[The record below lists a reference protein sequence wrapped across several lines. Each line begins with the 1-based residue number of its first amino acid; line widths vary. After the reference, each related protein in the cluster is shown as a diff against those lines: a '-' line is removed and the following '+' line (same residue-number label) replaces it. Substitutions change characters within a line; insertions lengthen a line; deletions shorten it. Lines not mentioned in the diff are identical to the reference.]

1 MRKRSALLVSAF
13 SASLSFA
20 AFAQPAPDAKK
31 PAPAAPDAKKPAPE
45 AKPDAKKPAPA
56 PADAKKPAPATP
68 AEPKPAPAAPAPAPA
83 PAAPAPAAE
92 GTPAEA
98 PAPAPAAEGTELP
111 EAAPEQAGALPA
123 QPGLAPLPVW
133 PEPSDDAAALKRQGA
148 ERPGAAKRG
157 PSDAV
162 FAEDWWT
169 HTRPILEW
177 HGAFRARGELFYKFH
192 LGRKDDPSVALFP
205 RSTDHFY
212 TPKVGGGS
220 AVGAALCTPKD
231 NGSGSADGYADA
243 KNYCTD
249 NTNAGANM
257 RFRLDPEFHV
267 SDNLRVVSQIDLLD
281 NMVLGST
288 PSGYASD
295 NGQVVNRNGYSPLGV
310 LDDGSSAPNSRNS
323 LRDSIIVKRVWAE
336 WTTPVGQLRF
346 GRMPNHWG
354 LGMVYNSGDGHD
366 DDYQS
371 TIDRAQ
377 IISGVKSLDLYASA
391 AIDFPNEGPTSD
403 SLSVERGQPYDVA
416 QLDDVNQYTFSVL
429 RKKAPELTR
438 AALTKGDIVINGGLQ
453 LVYRHQ
459 LLASD
464 ATGPCGSTNNGTITP
479 GSAALNC
486 PPSTNTFIRRGA
498 HIWQPDVWFQLLYQG
513 FRFEAEAAT
522 VQGSIENVSV
532 QSTTSPADENWKIRS
547 WGFAGEIEQA
557 LAENKLH
564 LGFKSGWASGD
575 ADVDSLTPGTGVQDQ
590 HGDHTIST
598 FRFHPSYALDL
609 ILYRNILTRVQGTYY
624 FRPSVK
630 YDFLRDPN
638 GQKIGGGIAATWSR
652 ASEFMQ
658 TPGHA
663 RDLGVELNGELY
675 FQSKDGSLND
685 DPGHMGGFFAKLQ
698 YAVLFP
704 MSGLGYTAN
713 EAAALNSAAGKSDYA
728 DTNLAQALRLFL
740 GVSF

>member
-31 PAPAAPDAKKPAPE
+31 PAPAAAEAKKPAP
-45 AKPDAKKPAPA
+45 PA
-56 PADAKKPAPATP
+56 P
-68 AEPKPAPAAPAPAPA
+68 AEPKPATVPAAAPA
-83 PAAPAPAAE
+83 PAAPAPAAAE
-92 GTPAEA
+92 PAPTE
-98 PAPAPAAEGTELP
+98 APAPAAEATEAP
-111 EAAPEQAGALPA
+111 DAAPEPAGALPA
-123 QPGLAPLPVW
+123 QPGLQPLPVW

-148 ERPGAAKRG
+148 ERPGATKRG
-157 PSDAV
+157 SSDAV

-177 HGAFRARGELFYKFH
+177 HGQLRARGELFYKFH
-192 LGRKDDPSVALFP
+192 LGRKDDPSGALFP
-205 RSTDHFY
+205 RPADHY
-212 TPKVGGGS
+212 YSPVS
-220 AVGAALCTPKD
+220 PSNQAVGSNLCTPKD
-231 NGSGSADGYADA
+231 NGSGSADGYGDA
-243 KNYCTD
+243 NSYCTD
-249 NTNAGANM
+249 NTIAGANM

-267 SDNLRVVSQIDLLD
+267 SDNLRVISQIDLLD

-295 NGQVVNRNGYSPLGV
+295 NGSVQNRNGYSPLGV

-438 AALTKGDIVINGGLQ
+438 AALTKGDVVVNGGFQ

-464 ATGPCGSTNNGTITP
+464 TPGPCGTAAMT

-486 PPSTNTFIRRGA
+486 PASSNTFVRRGA
-498 HIWQPDVWFQLLYQG
+498 HIWQPDLWLQILYQG

-532 QSTTSPADENWKIRS
+532 NKMPTAAEESWKIRS

-590 HGDHTIST
+590 HGNHTIST

-609 ILYRNILTRVQGTYY
+609 ILYRNILTRVQGTYF

-638 GQKIGGGIAATWSR
+638 GQKVGGGIAAVWSR

-704 MSGLGYTAN
+704 MAGLGYTST
-713 EAAALNSAAGKSDYA
+713 EAAALNSAAQKGDYA